1 MIRIA
6 LAGAGA
12 IGLRHLDAF
21 AAMPKRDAA
30 VVCLIE
36 PESER
41 ARQAALRFGI
51 ADVAANLDAALKRRD
66 IDAVV
71 LCTPTPLHAS
81 QAAACLRAGKHVLI
95 EIPMADSVDDADMLV
110 RLQRETGLVAMAC
123 HTRRFNHGHQW
134 LHRRLRAGRSKLQHL
149 VAHTW
154 FLRRANLNALGQP
167 RSWTD
172 HLLWHHAC
180 HTVDLF
186 QHQTGQPALRAQA
199 MQGPPHPKLGI
210 AMDMSVQLAS
220 PRGVLCTLALSF
232 NNDGPFGSAFRYLCD
247 DGTWV
252 ARDDALVDGHDN
264 AVDLG
269 ELADAGSGI
278 ALQDAEFIAAIREKR
293 EASASVAQVMPAYL
307 TLERLRESL
316 ARTL

>member
-6 LAGAGA
+6 LAGVGA

-21 AAMPKRDAA
+21 ASMRDAD

-36 PESER
+36 PESDR

-51 ADVAANLDAALKRRD
+51 ADIAADLDAVLQRRD

-81 QAAACLRAGKHVLI
+81 QAAAVLRAGKHVLI
-95 EIPMADSVDDADMLV
+95 EIPMADNIADADMLV

-134 LHRRLRAGRSKLQHL
+134 LHQRLRSGRLKLQHL

-154 FLRRANLNALGQP
+154 FLRRSNLNALGQS
-167 RSWTD
+167 RSWAD

-186 QHQTGQPALRAQA
+186 HHQTGQPPLRVHA
-199 MQGPPHPKLGI
+199 MQGPIHPKLGI

-247 DGTWV
+247 HGTWV
-252 ARDDALVDGHDN
+252 AREDALADGHDN
-264 AVDLG
+264 AVDL
-269 ELADAGSGI
+269 ADMREAGTGI

-316 ARTL
+316 ARVH

>member
-6 LAGAGA
+6 LAGIGA
-12 IGLRHLDAF
+12 IGLRHLEAC
-21 AAMPKRDAA
+21 AQIRDAA

-36 PESER
+36 PEAER

-51 ADVAANLDAALKRRD
+51 ADVAASLDAVLQRRD
-66 IDAVV
+66 IDAVI
-71 LCTPTPLHAS
+71 LCTPTPLHAA

-95 EIPMADSVDDADMLV
+95 EIPMADNAGDADMLV

-134 LHRRLRAGRSKLQHL
+134 LQQRLRNGRLKLQHL

-186 QHQTGQPALRAQA
+186 QHQTGQPAHRVHA
-199 MQGPPHPKLGI
+199 MQGPLHPKLGI

-232 NNDGPFGSAFRYLCD
+232 NNDGPFGSSFRYLCD
-247 DGTWV
+247 DGTYV
-252 ARDDALVDGHDN
+252 AREDGLVDGHDN
-264 AVDLG
+264 EIDL
-269 ELADAGSGI
+269 AGMQEAGNGI
-278 ALQDAEFIAAIREKR
+278 VLQDREFIAAIREQR
-293 EASASVAQVMPAYL
+293 EPAASVAQVMPAYL

-316 ARTL
+316 ARAH

>member
-1 MIRIA
+1 MIRLAIA
-6 LAGAGA
+6 GIGA
-12 IGLRHLDAF
+12 IGLRHLAAF
-21 AAMPKRDAA
+21 AAMRDAE
-30 VVCLIE
+30 VVCLIDT
-36 PESER
+36 ESER

-51 ADVAANLDAALKRRD
+51 VDVCAELDRALKRRD

-71 LCTPTPLHAS
+71 LCTPTPLHAA
-81 QAAACLRAGKHVLI
+81 QAAACMRAGKHVLI
-95 EIPMADSVDDADMLV
+95 EIPMADNIADADMLV
-110 RLQRETGLVAMAC
+110 RLQRETGLVAMVC

-134 LHRRLRAGRSKLQHL
+134 LHQRLRGGKVKLQHL
-149 VAHTW
+149 VAQTW
-154 FLRRANLNALGQP
+154 FLRRSNLNALGQQ
-167 RSWTD
+167 RNWAD

-186 QHQTGQPALRAQA
+186 HHQTGQPPLRVHA

-232 NNDGPFGSAFRYLCD
+232 NNDGPFGSSFRYLCD

-252 ARDDALVDGHDN
+252 AREDALVDGHDN
-264 AVDLG
+264 AVDLSG
-269 ELADAGSGI
+269 MEESGNGI
-278 ALQDAEFIAAIREKR
+278 ALQDREFIAAIRERR
-293 EASASVAQVMPAYL
+293 EAVTSVAQVMPAYL

-316 ARTL
+316 ARTH